1 MRYQTRHLFILPL
14 ILNHL
19 TIFIYPNATFNKIIF
34 YINSFYY
41 KYPFDNNKATNSKPT
56 NLTAKVVVQIETK
69 YAPFIMWKIIIKMS
83 QSCGPLH
90 VSGIWNLHTTWQV
103 QGWVSWKSTKCFT
116 DDVHV
121 LLPPNPPS
129 SLSLFHLQWIVL
141 VLRKMVTSLWGCT
154 NATCLLSQYINM
166 STFRECLS
174 QRKSLLNPD

>member
-69 YAPFIMWKIIIKMS
+69 YAPFIM
-83 QSCGPLH
+83 
-90 VSGIWNLHTTWQV
+90 
-103 QGWVSWKSTKCFT
+103 
-116 DDVHV
+116 
-121 LLPPNPPS
+121 
-129 SLSLFHLQWIVL
+129 
-141 VLRKMVTSLWGCT
+141 
-154 NATCLLSQYINM
+154 
-166 STFRECLS
+166 
-174 QRKSLLNPD
+174 

>member
-69 YAPFIMWKIIIKMS
+69 YAPFIMWKKSKKCHSPAVHCMWVAFGIYTRHDKCKDGFLGSLQNVS
-83 QSCGPLH
+83 Q
-90 VSGIWNLHTTWQV
+90 T
-103 QGWVSWKSTKCFT
+103 
-116 DDVHV
+116 
-121 LLPPNPPS
+121 
-129 SLSLFHLQWIVL
+129 
-141 VLRKMVTSLWGCT
+141 
-154 NATCLLSQYINM
+154 M
-166 STFRECLS
+166 STSCSLQIHLPHSHYSTFNELFLS
-174 QRKSLLNPD
+174 